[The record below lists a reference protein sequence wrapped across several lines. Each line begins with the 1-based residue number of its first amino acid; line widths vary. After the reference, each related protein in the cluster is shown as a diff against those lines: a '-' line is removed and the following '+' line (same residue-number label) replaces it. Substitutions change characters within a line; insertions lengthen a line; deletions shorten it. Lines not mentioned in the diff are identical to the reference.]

1 VLAPLMA
8 MFWLFVVLGSVFA
21 FGIGGSRPLAV
32 VFFLAALAFLR
43 RLFGLGR
50 RGGGRGPRGGRCG
63 RRW

>member
-1 VLAPLMA
+1 
-8 MFWLFVVLGSVFA
+8 VFA
-21 FGIGGSRPLAV
+21 FGIGGGRPLSV

-50 RGGGRGPRGGRCG
+50 RRGPRGGRGGRCG